1 MEGIKRILFP
11 TDFSA
16 NADHALLHA
25 VRLSGFNEGE
35 LIVQHVV
42 SDYFEAHPHWSA
54 LFGVHEM
61 QTEMD
66 GYIKTHVMPVLGEAA
81 DKIRVTQVISKGDTA
96 KQIAELA
103 EKQLADLII
112 MGSADGVY
120 TNSVMRLTTRPVF
133 AVSTYSD
140 ARPATHMNKLK
151 TILVATDFTQHSRN
165 VVRYA
170 FGLKQIFDATV
181 YLVHVI
187 ESPKVLEFGIRQAAF
202 FNTMDRMREWA
213 KNQLV
218 NLTPDEYIDDPKVI
232 RLVEFGTAS
241 DRIAEVAEEIGA
253 DITIVG
259 THEYGS
265 VRKRLLGSTTDE
277 LLTKITN
284 PVLAVKL

>member
-25 VRLSGFNEGE
+25 VRLSGFDEGE
-35 LIVQHVV
+35 IIVQHVV
-42 SDYFEAHPHWSA
+42 SDYFEQHPHWAA
-54 LFGVHEM
+54 LFGLHQL

-66 GYIKTHVMPVLGEAA
+66 GYVGSRIMPILGEAA
-81 DKIRVTQVISKGDTA
+81 ANIKVTKVISKGDTA
-96 KQIAELA
+96 KEIADLA
-103 EKQLADLII
+103 EKEMVDMVI
-112 MGSADGVY
+112 MGSSDGVY
-120 TNSVMRLTTRPVF
+120 TNSVARLTTRPVL
-133 AVSTYSD
+133 AVSMYSD
-140 ARPATHMNKLK
+140 AKPAAHLHKLN
-151 TILVATDFTQHSRN
+151 TILVATDFSQHSKN

-170 FGLKQIFDATV
+170 LGLKKMFDATV

-202 FNTMDRMREWA
+202 FNTVDRMRDWA
-213 KNQLV
+213 KNQLI
-218 NLTPDEYIDDPKVI
+218 NLIPDEFINDPKVI
-232 RLVEFGTAS
+232 RLIEFGSAS
-241 DRIAEVAEEIGA
+241 DRIAEVAEEINA

-259 THEYGS
+259 THEYGV
-265 VRKRLLGSTTDE
+265 VRRALGSTTDE

>member
-42 SDYFEAHPHWSA
+42 SDYFEEHPHWSA
-54 LFGVHEM
+54 LFGLHEM

-66 GYIKTHVMPVLGEAA
+66 GYVGTHVTPILGDAA
-81 DKIRVTQVISKGDTA
+81 EKIRIVKVISKGDTA
-96 KQIAELA
+96 KQIADLA
-103 EKQLADLII
+103 EKEMVDVVV
-112 MGSADGVY
+112 MGSADGVF
-120 TNSVMRLTTRPVF
+120 TNSVVRLTSRPVL
-133 AVSTYSD
+133 AISMYSD
-140 ARPATHMNKLK
+140 ARPAAHIHKVN
-151 TILVATDFTQHSRN
+151 TILVATDFSQHSKR

-170 FGLKQIFDATV
+170 FGLKQTFDATI

-187 ESPKVLEFGIRQAAF
+187 ESPKVLQFGVRQAAF
-202 FNTMDRMREWA
+202 FNTMDRMRDWA
-213 KNQLV
+213 KNQLI
-218 NLTPDEYIDDPKVI
+218 NLTPDEFVKDPKVI
-232 RLVEFGTAS
+232 HLVEFGNVS
-241 DRIAEVAEEIGA
+241 DRIAEVAEEVGA

-259 THEYGS
+259 THEYGA